1 MNRVENYDPNSNVC
15 TNQDDFNKALRAG
28 VKYNNKQ
35 NMKKAQ
41 PWMLIYLGLYLVF
54 FVWAIILSLQV
65 PMGPQRTMHTTL
77 AIVFAPA
84 YVLAYYLGMLKK

>member
-1 MNRVENYDPNSNVC
+1 MENYDPNSNVC
-15 TNQDDFNKALRAG
+15 DNQGDFNQALRAG
-28 VKYNNKQ
+28 IKYNNKQ

-41 PWMLIYLGLYLVF
+41 PWIWVYLGLYVVF
-54 FVWAIILSLQV
+54 FFWAIILALQV
-65 PMGPQRTMHTTL
+65 SKGPQRTMHVTL